1 MDLWDAGRM
10 KFLGGRIRLAGGRLP
25 IRGLKLQK
33 CGDLQFFFCIF
44 VNLIVEIRLRF
55 DLLVWKL
62 RNCDA
67 LQTKSKNFKMTTS
80 YKFRYI
86 WNSNYIIGYN
96 K

>member
-1 MDLWDAGRM
+1 MYLWDAGRM
-10 KFLGGRIRLAGGRLP
+10 KFLGGRIRLASGRLP

-33 CGDLQFFFCIF
+33 CKDLQFFLFLF

-55 DLLVWKL
+55 DLLVRKL

-67 LQTKSKNFKMTTS
+67 LQTKSKNFKVTPS

-86 WNSNYIIGYN
+86 
-96 K
+96 